1 MAKIL
6 EIPNF
11 ITLQDINTAEML
23 REIAKEKPAN
33 AFVIVWPKDDGLPTY
48 HSNTSDMP
56 TVLLR
61 LQTFIHEYFQRAY
74 EHNQ

>member
-1 MAKIL
+1 MAEIL

-11 ITLQDINTAEML
+11 ITTQDIDTADML
-23 REIAKEKPAN
+23 RAIADEQPGN
-33 AFVIVWPKDDGLPTY
+33 AFVIAWPQDGKLPTY

-74 EHNQ
+74 ERDQ